1 LTGSGESGFTV
12 ASMLRESPAANGPL
26 WRSELSVAG
35 PGLKSIFDAS
45 YGSAAD
51 DADDAAVDAASMAV
65 DGGAG

>member
-1 LTGSGESGFTV
+1 
-12 ASMLRESPAANGPL
+12 MLRESPAANGPV

-51 DADDAAVDAASMAV
+51 DADGAAGDGAGMAV
-65 DGGAG
+65 DGVAG